1 MQVEIKN
8 VGIIN
13 DSVIDVNGLTIVTGK
28 NNSGKTTLG
37 KVLYSLFSA
46 KEKLFENATNDIIAY
61 VEEKLSDAIQNSV
74 ISMLIRR
81 FFRKESFKNDIL
93 YSAYRGELPKFESLD
108 ETKAYIEDVCNA
120 LDLLTLKKLQ
130 EEFGDVAF
138 FRHYK
143 NEEQFKYEIDKIKIE
158 CRNIVEEIEKLSDF
172 NLYEISKIYKTL
184 KYEFNEQIAPVRK
197 REAFLSAISLK
208 ENNDYFDVEIDNQ
221 KKSISTD
228 GFFSFN
234 NLTNVVFVDDTTV
247 IDNVSPK
254 GFRFKSSIHYNDD
267 IQNIENVI
275 SVIDHKYSLIHK
287 LAEDNNIVKSIIDNE
302 AYSCINSEI
311 SSIFEDDIII
321 KDNKFVC
328 ASDGLT
334 LSNLA
339 MGSKMFAILKM
350 LLANGNINNKTLL
363 ILDEPEA
370 HLHPEWQNKLA
381 EIIVLLVK
389 VLNVNVIITSHSSN
403 FVLALQTYTI
413 KHHIEDKTNFY
424 LTIKNDDKY
433 TVDYNQMNS
442 SLNKIYYEFA
452 KPFSEIK
459 AKYDALSF
467 GDNND

>member
-46 KEKLFENATNDIIAY
+46 KEKLFENATNDIISY
-61 VEEKLSDAIQNSV
+61 VEEKLSDVIRNSV

-81 FFRKESFKNDIL
+81 VYRKEHFKNDIL
-93 YSAYRGELPKFESLD
+93 YSAYRGELPKLDSL
-108 ETKAYIEDVCNA
+108 EATKTYIEDVCSA
-120 LDLLTLKKLQ
+120 LDSLSLERFQDEL
-130 EEFGDVAF
+130 GDIVF
-138 FRHYK
+138 LRHYE
-143 NEEQFKYEIDKIKIE
+143 NESQFKYEIDKIKLE
-158 CRNIVEEIEKLSDF
+158 CRSITDEIEKLSDF

-184 KYEFNEQIAPVRK
+184 KHEFNEQIAPVRK
-197 REAFLSAISLK
+197 SEVFLSSVSLK
-208 ENNDYFDVEIDNQ
+208 ENNDYFHVDVDNK
-221 KKSISTD
+221 KKSINTE
-228 GFFSFN
+228 GFFAFN

-247 IDNVSPK
+247 IDNVSPN
-254 GFRFKSSIHYNDD
+254 GFRFKSSRRFNDD
-267 IQNIENVI
+267 VQSIENVV
-275 SVIDHKYSLIHK
+275 SVIDHKYSLIYK
-287 LAEDNNIVKSIIDNE
+287 LSEDSSIVKSIIDND
-302 AYSCINSEI
+302 AFDCINLELASV
-311 SSIFEDDIII
+311 FEEDIIV

-350 LLANGNINNKTLL
+350 LLANGNINSKTLL

-381 EIIVLLVK
+381 EIITLLVK
-389 VLNVNVIITSHSSN
+389 ILNVNIVITSHSSN
-403 FVLALQTYTI
+403 FVLALQTYAM
-413 KHHIEDKTNFY
+413 KHHLEDKTNFY
-424 LTIKNDDKY
+424 LTNKNDDKY
-433 TVDYNQMNS
+433 TVDYSKMNS
-442 SLNKIYYEFA
+442 NLNKIYYEFA

-467 GDNND
+467 GDSND

>member
-37 KVLYSLFSA
+37 KILYSLFSA
-46 KEKLFENATNDIIAY
+46 KEKLFENATNDIISY
-61 VEEKLSDAIQNSV
+61 VEERLSDAIQNSV

-81 FFRKESFKNDIL
+81 FYSIESFKNNIL
-93 YSAYRGELPKFESLD
+93 YSAYRGDLSKFESLD
-108 ETKAYIEDVCNA
+108 ETKTYIEDVCNA

-172 NLYEISKIYKTL
+172 NLYEITKIYKTL
-184 KYEFNEQIAPVRK
+184 KYEFNEQISPVKK
-197 REAFLSAISLK
+197 REAYLSTVSLK

-247 IDNVSPK
+247 IDNVSPS
-254 GFRFKSSIHYNDD
+254 GFRFKSSVHYNDD
-267 IQNIENVI
+267 VQNIENVI
-275 SVIDHKYSLIHK
+275 SVIDHKYSLIRK

-311 SSIFEDDIII
+311 SSVFEDDIII

-433 TVDYNQMNS
+433 TVDYNKMNS
-442 SLNKIYYEFA
+442 SLDKIYYEFA

-459 AKYDALSF
+459 AKYDALNF